1 MWDLNGSPFKRKDEA
16 SQGCSSRKTSLD
28 EDEGKRVGVGIGGS
42 VSNSSSSAIV
52 IEEDSEEDNNKSIM
66 VKKKNSKIFGFSV
79 TQEHEQE
86 QEEEES
92 LDSEKFPVTRNFFP
106 MDQEGENMVV
116 ASSGGN
122 GTSSC
127 SSSFPRAHWV
137 GVKFCQ
143 SETLGSGKSMEVSS
157 SSQPMKKS
165 RRGPRSRS
173 SQYRGVTFYRRTGR
187 WESHIWD
194 CGKQVYLG
202 GFDTAHAAARAYDR
216 AAIKFRGVEADINF
230 NIEDYEDDLKQMSN
244 LTKEEFVHVLRRQ
257 STGFPRGSS
266 KYRGVTLHK
275 CGRWEARMGQF
286 LGKKYVYLGL
296 FDTEVEAA
304 RAYDK
309 AAIKCNG
316 KEAVTNF
323 EPSIYD
329 SELNSAEPASSGGD
343 HNLDLSLG
351 NSSSKH
357 MNNSQAFG
365 SHTSNIANHDQS
377 NWQNGGNIN
386 KPKLVNI
393 LPKPYNR
400 PNNMEPYVRDL
411 HGENEALRM
420 LSQTHLHSS
429 SSNDIHR
436 YGPFRDQSQMLDSFA
451 HTHHQPNFHFPSSSY
466 GSRVGSDLSLSTS
479 NHQQQQ
485 QWQSGSHYLSS
496 AAAASSGFPPQIR
509 QPSSQTWLHKNGF
522 HTLMRPS

>member
-1 MWDLNGSPFKRKDEA
+1 MWDLNDSPDQRKDEE
-16 SQGCSSRKTSLD
+16 SEGCSSLKTSIDGDD
-28 EDEGKRVGVGIGGS
+28 ENIKGKRVGS
-42 VSNSSSSAIV
+42 VSNSSSSAVV
-52 IEEDSEEDNNKSIM
+52 IEDGSEEEEEDEEEDEEGGRRSM
-66 VKKKNSKIFGFSV
+66 KKRSSKIFGFSV
-79 TQEHEQE
+79 TQDY
-86 QEEEES
+86 ES
-92 LDSEKFPVTRNFFP
+92 MDSDHPPVTRQFFP
-106 MDQEGENMVV
+106 VEEADVAV
-116 ASSGGN
+116 ASGG
-122 GTSSC
+122 GSST
-127 SSSFPRAHWV
+127 FPRAHWV

-143 SETLGSGKSMEVSS
+143 SETLGAGKSVEV
-157 SSQPMKKS
+157 SQPMKKS

-230 NIEDYEDDLKQMSN
+230 NIEDYGDDLKQMSN

-296 FDTEVEAA
+296 FDTEIEAA
-304 RAYDK
+304 KAYDK

-323 EPSIYD
+323 DPSIYEN
-329 SELNSAEPASSGGD
+329 ELNSGAESTGNGAD

-351 NSSSKH
+351 NSSSKAG
-357 MNNSQAFG
+357 NNQALG
-365 SHTSNIANHDQS
+365 NHATNAGNHDQHLPSES
-377 NWQNGGNIN
+377 NWRNGGS

-393 LPKPYNR
+393 LPKPCNR
-400 PNNMEPYVRDL
+400 GNKDTHGRDV
-411 HGENEALRM
+411 HGESEALRM
-420 LSQTHLHSS
+420 LSQTHLHSPAS
-429 SSNDIHR
+429 SEMQR
-436 YGPFRDQSQMLDSFA
+436 YGPYRSPGGESQQMLQNFA
-451 HTHHQPNFHFPSSSY
+451 PIHPPNFHFPSSSI
-466 GSRVGSDLSLSTS
+466 GGRIGSDLSLSMAD
-479 NHQQQQ
+479 QQ
-485 QWQSGSHYLSS
+485 QWQSGPPHYL
-496 AAAASSGFPPQIR
+496 ATAAASSGFPQQIR
-509 QPSSQTWLHKNGF
+509 PSSQGWLQKNGF